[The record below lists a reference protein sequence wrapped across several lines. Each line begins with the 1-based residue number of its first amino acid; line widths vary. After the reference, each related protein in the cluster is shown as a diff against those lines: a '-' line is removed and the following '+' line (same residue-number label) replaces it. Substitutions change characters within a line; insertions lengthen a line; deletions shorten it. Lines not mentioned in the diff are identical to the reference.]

1 METVTLEALTLSRTE
16 VTLEAGEPFQLTAA
30 PTPSD
35 AQVTVTWTSSDPD
48 IATVD
53 EYGNIANVYKGSNQV
68 SVTITASAGGQTAT
82 CTVTCTGDGTG
93 EDIVPS
99 GGASTGGQT
108 GGALAPNTDAVITGA
123 TGGLNIRSGPGSDYE
138 KVAARVIGKDPGNWF
153 STFQIDKGSNDG
165 ITKDM
170 NVIADGGL
178 AGIVTDVGP
187 NYATVRAVIDDNS
200 NVSCKDLATSNL
212 CIVSGSLQS
221 MNESSMIHFSDLSD
235 KENKVAEG
243 DQIVTSNV
251 SDLYLEGIPVG
262 YITEITDDANQLT
275 KSGKV
280 ATIVDFEHMEKVF
293 VILQTKDAI
302 TEHQGE

>member
-1 METVTLEALTLSRTE
+1 MATKKAPPRRNTDVIRCENCGEEYSTTYKRCPFCDERPSSRSYPPVGGGRRVAGGTRSSRSGRQPNPLQVAGLVISLVLIIAAIVIVITTLSPLLFGGKPAEGSGTSQPDSTSTPVETVTLEALTLSRTE

-123 TGGLNIRSGPGSDYE
+123 TGGLNIRSGPGTDYT
-138 KVAARVIGKDPGNWF
+138 VQASTQDGATVTVLGDAGNGWYH
-153 STFQIDKGSNDG
+153 IR
-165 ITKDM
+165 
-170 NVIADGGL
+170 
-178 AGIVTDVGP
+178 
-187 NYATVRAVIDDNS
+187 YATGGGNFEEGYVMGDY
-200 NVSCKDLATSNL
+200 LAPS
-212 CIVSGSLQS
+212 
-221 MNESSMIHFSDLSD
+221 
-235 KENKVAEG
+235 
-243 DQIVTSNV
+243 
-251 SDLYLEGIPVG
+251 PVQ
-262 YITEITDDANQLT
+262 N
-275 KSGKV
+275 
-280 ATIVDFEHMEKVF
+280 
-293 VILQTKDAI
+293 
-302 TEHQGE
+302 